1 MSSMEAGTVS
11 VTAPLLAQQM
21 NDGTLST
28 QRTKTAR
35 AKSLKYEKNK
45 DMPGILLTEELTLL
59 KQQRVWV
66 AKIFILWFSTKGSEL
81 QNQVCKV
88 LEVQCNLGILSLTD
102 FPFAFMIWGD
112 HKEKSQTAWCF
123 LAYSWWL

>member
-21 NDGTLST
+21 NDDTLST

-59 KQQRVWV
+59 KQQRV
-66 AKIFILWFSTKGSEL
+66 
-81 QNQVCKV
+81 
-88 LEVQCNLGILSLTD
+88 
-102 FPFAFMIWGD
+102 
-112 HKEKSQTAWCF
+112 
-123 LAYSWWL
+123 